1 MSRVPFLDLR
11 PSHEPIREEL
21 ERAFAQTLT
30 RSTFV
35 LGPEVETFEAEFAE
49 YCNVR
54 HCVGVGN
61 GLDALKII
69 LLSCG
74 IGPGDEVIVPAHTA
88 IATWLAVTEVGAR
101 PVGVDIE
108 ARSYNLDPALLSGA
122 ITPRTR
128 AIIPVHL
135 YGRAADMRAI
145 RVVAQAHNLAV
156 IQDAAQAHGAIG
168 QDGVAGGLGDAAAF
182 SFYPTK
188 NLGALGDGGAIV
200 TNDADLAGR
209 ARAIRNYG
217 STRKNH
223 HERLGTNSRLDE
235 LQAAFLR
242 VKLPHLRAQ
251 TLARRAT
258 ARAYIERLGQIPGLT
273 CPDNSTVDDAVW
285 HLFVV
290 QTTRRDALAAHLE
303 GRGIGTLVHYP
314 IAPHRQPALAYLG
327 YSRGSFPVAERAA
340 AEVLSLPLW
349 PGISA
354 SSVGRV
360 CASVEE
366 WRAVEALSP

>member
-1 MSRVPFLDLR
+1 MTRVPFLDLR
-11 PSHEPIREEL
+11 PSHEPLRDEL
-21 ERAFAQTLT
+21 ERAFARTLT

-35 LGPEVETFEAEFAE
+35 LGPEVEAFEAEFAE

-74 IGPGDEVIVPAHTA
+74 VGPGDEVIVPAHTA

-108 ARSYNLDPALLSGA
+108 ARSYNLDSALLSGA

-128 AIIPVHL
+128 AVIPVHL
-135 YGRAADMRAI
+135 YGRVADMRAI
-145 RVVAQAHNLAV
+145 RAVAQAHKLVV
-156 IQDAAQAHGAIG
+156 IEDAAQAHGASG
-168 QDGVAGGLGDAAAF
+168 EDGMAGGLGDAAAF

-235 LQAAFLR
+235 LQAALLR
-242 VKLPHLRAQ
+242 VKLPRLRAQ
-251 TLARRAT
+251 TQARRAT
-258 ARAYIERLGQIPGLT
+258 ARAYIERLDQVPGLT
-273 CPDNSTVDDAVW
+273 CPDKGAVDDAVW

-290 QTTRRDALAAHLE
+290 QTAGRDALAAHLE
-303 GRGIGTLVHYP
+303 SRGIGTLVHYP
-314 IAPHRQPALAYLG
+314 IAPHRQPALAHLG
-327 YSRGSFPVAERAA
+327 YSEGSFPVAERAA

-349 PGISA
+349 PGIA
-354 SSVGRV
+354 PSSVSHV

-366 WRAVEALSP
+366 WFALGKLPP